1 MIDAVAE
8 VLPTQAVG
16 HCKRRRHPPRVSEV
30 RSEVWT
36 PVILLRE
43 RRALDLVAA
52 AHIVVVPAAGSY
64 RAAGL
69 LQICWT
75 YTRNAGSCRLNSK
88 LGDAQVERRSVRVID
103 VAARE
108 GKVSVWELRAVDRI
122 LHALIV
128 RAKTHGMLST
138 IERDVFVILRL
149 RANFI
154 QRDVVVLAQFGQTGN
169 LDLGQTAVRRRVGNP
184 RHAVVLVQAALVA
197 VRLHAVHVDAV
208 VANTKLIHQPWRED
222 MRLSDGRAEDSIR
235 FCAHCRGCAAIGQ
248 RGTRR
253 RDAARDVAV
262 AHTLEQLILARYV
275 LVEARIEGVARRAQ
289 HRSTHIV
296 VAEVRS
302 VRVRQR
308 KKRCQSYRYRGQP
321 AGGND
326 VHAGRTGSQPRRG
339 SVTGEWVAHVSR
351 LGG

>member
-8 VLPTQAVG
+8 VFPTQAVG
-16 HCKRRRHPPRVSEV
+16 HRKRRRHPPRVSEV

-88 LGDAQVERRSVRVID
+88 LCDSQVERRSVRVLD

-108 GKVSVWELRAVDRI
+108 GKVSVRELRAVDRI

-154 QRDVVVLAQFGQTGN
+154 QRDVVVLAQFGQTG
-169 LDLGQTAVRRRVGNP
+169 VRRRVGNP

-222 MRLSDGRAEDSIR
+222 MRLSD
-235 FCAHCRGCAAIGQ
+235 
-248 RGTRR
+248 
-253 RDAARDVAV
+253 
-262 AHTLEQLILARYV
+262 
-275 LVEARIEGVARRAQ
+275 
-289 HRSTHIV
+289 
-296 VAEVRS
+296 
-302 VRVRQR
+302 
-308 KKRCQSYRYRGQP
+308 
-321 AGGND
+321 
-326 VHAGRTGSQPRRG
+326 
-339 SVTGEWVAHVSR
+339 
-351 LGG
+351 